1 MHARRSPCFGQCQ
14 ARKSAD
20 CRLKRA
26 RVRQKPGSPS
36 HRMANDDGT
45 NNAQLGDV
53 PACVRPARPG
63 WHAAAGHVPDRDRRG
78 AARYALVSGLSACF
92 HDHHPASRWNRE
104 PAKTGRHHRCGR
116 VAGGLGQGRRIF
128 GIYDGWRRAKA
139 HVKFEQCIETD
150 KYSDGSIYRKH
161 VVSARWPY
169 ARTRLQPGSSL

>member
-1 MHARRSPCFGQCQ
+1 LA
-14 ARKSAD
+14 SA
-20 CRLKRA
+20 KRA
-26 RVRQKPGSPS
+26 SLL
-36 HRMANDDGT
+36 T
-45 NNAQLGDV
+45 
-53 PACVRPARPG
+53 
-63 WHAAAGHVPDRDRRG
+63 AASNGPVFAK
-78 AARYALVSGLSACF
+78 
-92 HDHHPASRWNRE
+92 NRE
-104 PAKTGRHHRCGR
+104 AQAIGWQMTTERTTHSSVTFLHAFVLRDLDGMQPPGTYLIETVEEPLGTLSFLAYRRVSTTITLPAVGTASLRTGRHHRCGR